1 MSVRE
6 ICIAHT
12 ILWRAANI
20 WRAKKDPL
28 RTLSVLTSSSL
39 EDFRVLALLDSARVV
54 LDSSKVSFAI
64 RGVHPEL
71 RSDTRFAD
79 ESIENLR
86 LEV

>member
-12 ILWRAANI
+12 IVRRAAI
-20 WRAKKDPL
+20 VWRAKNDPL
-28 RTLSVLTSSSL
+28 RTLCVLTSPVL
-39 EDFRVLALLDSARVV
+39 EEFPVLALLDSERAV
-54 LDSSKVSFAI
+54 LGSSKVSFAI
-64 RGVHPEL
+64 RGAHPEP

-79 ESIENLR
+79 ESIDNLR